1 MREILGV
8 DKALQS
14 IQCELVKNMS
24 KLMKI
29 DKHINKD
36 SKKLKEVEDYPIYSE
51 EQ

>member
-14 IQCELVKNMS
+14 IQGELVKNMS

>member
-14 IQCELVKNMS
+14 IQGELAKNMS

>member
-1 MREILGV
+1 MREILGI

-14 IQCELVKNMS
+14 IQGELVKNMS

>member
-1 MREILGV
+1 MRKTLRV

-14 IQCELVKNMS
+14 IPGELVKDTP

-36 SKKLKEVEDYPIYSE
+36 SKKLNEVEDYPIYSE

>member
-1 MREILGV
+1 MREVLGV

-14 IQCELVKNMS
+14 IQGELVKNMS

-29 DKHINKD
+29 DKHINKY

>member
-14 IQCELVKNMS
+14 IQGELVKNIS
-24 KLMKI
+24 ELMKI

>member
-14 IQCELVKNMS
+14 TQGELVKNMS

>member
-14 IQCELVKNMS
+14 IQGELVKNMS

-36 SKKLKEVEDYPIYSE
+36 SKKLK
-51 EQ
+51 

>member
-14 IQCELVKNMS
+14 IQGELVKNMS
-24 KLMKI
+24 KLMKT